1 MTTSDFRIERI
12 IQSACKAS
20 AWRRRRKSH
29 PHGNAPFR
37 QAVPSSSKRSPIL
50 KCPILPPQITIEQA
64 KKLVSSI
71 IEGYPNRGGM
81 IRGAFKDAL
90 ESFLPHKN
98 E

>member
-20 AWRRRRKSH
+20 AWDRALSASR
-29 PHGNAPFR
+29 PVVLEAITDPE
-37 QAVPSSSKRSPIL
+37 V
-50 KCPILPPQITIEQA
+50 PILPPHITIEQA

-71 IEGYPNRGGM
+71 IEGDPNRGGM